1 MNKDRLDTA
10 TKPHSVAS
18 RFLFGLKRLCSFFMS
33 LMRNGLPKPAPFV
46 SSVCGCCANEKIGM
60 FVEMLPNEVRNV
72 VSKSFIEIAELRRA
86 IDDVSGYES
95 LNDAVID
102 LEHVGAG
109 VLRYVKPENLLLIF
123 CEGPQS
129 LRDGLS
135 HPIRM
140 TKGKRPYT
148 NPFESGNHDDAA
160 GNEECAAD
168 PRAIVL
174 CYFRKPEALNGL
186 RWGEKHNA
194 SSNSNYREITW
205 RKFKELRDG
214 GDGAFAHVG
223 DSASCPN
230 DQALAR
236 GGADFNRTLKTE
248 PLALARLMPA

>member
-1 MNKDRLDTA
+1 MKKNRSGCDTE
-10 TKPHSVAS
+10 PRSVAS
-18 RFLFGLKRLCSFFMS
+18 SALFGLERLSAFFTALLRS
-33 LMRNGLPKPAPFV
+33 GLPKPATFV
-46 SSVCGCCANEKIGM
+46 SSVCGCRANQEIGM
-60 FVEMLPNEVRNV
+60 LVEILPNEIRNV
-72 VSKSFIEIAELRRA
+72 VSKPFVEITELCRA

-102 LEHVGAG
+102 LEHVGAS

-148 NPFESGNHDDAA
+148 DPFECRNDDNTT

-174 CYFRKPEALNGL
+174 CYFRKPEAPNGL
-186 RWGEKHNA
+186 RWGEKDHA
-194 SSNSNYREITW
+194 SSNGNYREITW
-205 RKFKELRDG
+205 REFEKLRDG
-214 GDGAFAHVG
+214 GYDALAHVG

-230 DQALAR
+230 VKDQPTS
-236 GGADFNRTLKTE
+236 GA
-248 PLALARLMPA
+248 